1 LKVGVQLPEVER
13 EVEWLELL
21 AMAQAAE
28 RIGLDSV
35 WVGDHLLYRYPG
47 EPARG
52 PWEAWSVLAALA
64 AVTSRV
70 ELGPLVA
77 CLGFH
82 NPAILAKKAA
92 TVDAI
97 SGGRLVLGVGA
108 GWHRPEYDAFGVPFD
123 HRASRF
129 EEAFTILRELLRTGA
144 SVFHGTYYSVDDCV
158 LQPRGPRPAGPP
170 LVVGSFGDR
179 ILRFTLPHVDG
190 WNAWFADYGNT
201 REGLVALLAKIDAA
215 CEAVGRDP
223 ATLEKSIAPSVR
235 MRGGVGRPGGD
246 PAEREIPPISGEP
259 ERLAATLRDYAE
271 LGIRHVQLVLDPITV
286 ASIEALGPMLE
297 MLDAGA

>member
-1 LKVGVQLPEVER
+1 VQLPEVER
-13 EVEWLELL
+13 EVAWPELV
-21 AMAQAAE
+21 AMAQTAE
-28 RIGLDSV
+28 RIGLDSI

-52 PWEAWSVLAALA
+52 PWEAWSILAGLA

-129 EEAFTILRELLRTGA
+129 EEAFTVVRELLRTGA
-144 SVFHGTYYSVDDCV
+144 CDFHGAYYAVNDCV
-158 LQPRGPRPAGPP
+158 LLPRGPRPAGPP

-179 ILRFTLPHVDG
+179 LLKITLPHVDG

-215 CEAVGRDP
+215 CETVGRDP
-223 ATLEKSIAPSVR
+223 ATLEKSITPSVR
-235 MRGGVGRPGGD
+235 MPGGVGRPGGD
-246 PAEREIPPISGEP
+246 PTERTIEPLAGEP
-259 ERLAATLRDYAE
+259 EQLAATLRDYAG
-271 LGIRHVQLVLDPITV
+271 LGVRHVQLVLDPITV
-286 ASIEALGPMLE
+286 ASIEALAPMLE